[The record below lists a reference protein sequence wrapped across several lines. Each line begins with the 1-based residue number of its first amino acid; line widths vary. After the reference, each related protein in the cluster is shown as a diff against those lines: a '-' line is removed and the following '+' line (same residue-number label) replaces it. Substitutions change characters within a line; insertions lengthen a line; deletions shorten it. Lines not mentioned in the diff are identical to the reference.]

1 MAEKIL
7 LVDDEQDFLDAL
19 SERMRARGMDVT
31 TSASA
36 EEALATAGQGSF
48 DAVVLDL
55 RMPGMDGLEALR
67 ILKEKDPK
75 LQVILL
81 TGHATVQQGVEAMK
95 RGALDLLEKP
105 ADIETLTEKIRE
117 ASAQHML
124 LVSEESEEISE
135 PTVAEVFQQGY
146 TLHGRLLR
154 PSLVKVLTPRKE

>member
-7 LVDDEQDFLDAL
+7 LVDDETDFLDAL

-36 EEALATAGQGSF
+36 GQALEAVEAGSF

-55 RMPGMDGLEALR
+55 MMPGMDGLEALR

-81 TGHATVQQGVEAMK
+81 TGHATVEKGVEAIK
-95 RGALDLLEKP
+95 RGAMDLLEKP
-105 ADIETLTEKIRE
+105 ADIETLTHKIKE
-117 ASAQHML
+117 ASARRML
-124 LVSEESEEISE
+124 LVSQESEEKI
-135 PTVAEVFQQGY
+135 
-146 TLHGRLLR
+146 
-154 PSLVKVLTPRKE
+154 KEILASRGW